1 MDSDYCYSIEMKRA
15 VERHRL
21 REALVIPIILRHCYW
36 QGEPLGK
43 LRALPTDAKPVTG
56 SEWHN
61 QDEAFYNI
69 TQGIQL
75 AIEKMYPAERE
86 SSGSDHKPDRERWTT
101 KPPMASG
108 FKNTTPYILVADDDR
123 FANELVRF
131 ALNKEGYVVK
141 TADNPLDAFLMIQ
154 KQEPALLLLD
164 VGMPY
169 LNGFEFASRL
179 HAEGYNI
186 PLIFMTAQDTIE
198 AKLQGF
204 NLGADDYI
212 CKPYNYQELVARVQ
226 VVIRRIR
233 KGDTQKSCIRNG
245 KIELFPSELKVIVA
259 GRSTVTLTPTE
270 MQVLRVLMN
279 SNGQVVNRDQ
289 LLEEVWN
296 DNENDRNIVDV
307 YIRRLRVKLGEEA
320 ERPQHIISVRGVGY
334 RFVGE

>member
-1 MDSDYCYSIEMKRA
+1 MDASLEDQE
-15 VERHRL
+15 E
-21 REALVIPIILRHCYW
+21 
-36 QGEPLGK
+36 G
-43 LRALPTDAKPVTG
+43 
-56 SEWHN
+56 
-61 QDEAFYNI
+61 
-69 TQGIQL
+69 
-75 AIEKMYPAERE
+75 
-86 SSGSDHKPDRERWTT
+86 TT
-101 KPPMASG
+101 V
-108 FKNTTPYILVADDDR
+108 YILVVDDDR
-123 FANELVRF
+123 FANTLVQF
-131 ALNKEGYVVK
+131 VLSKEGYEVE
-141 TADNPLDAFLMIQ
+141 TADNPRGALLMIQ
-154 KQEPALLLLD
+154 KREPDLLILD
-164 VGMPY
+164 VTMPY
-169 LNGFEFASRL
+169 INGFEFSAKLRS
-179 HAEGYNI
+179 EGYEI